1 MYLLFLF
8 SSKQSISQAR
18 ACIQRQRHLFSQQKG
33 SGSPPLNLV
42 ALHDDAL
49 NLMAE
54 IVEMPQNGLV
64 VTENV
69 CFDPKVSIA
78 GFESLFDKSG
88 TNATI
93 KERISYYYTTS

>member
-33 SGSPPLNLV
+33 SPLNLA

-69 CFDPKVSIA
+69 CFDPKVPIA

-88 TNATI
+88 ANATI
-93 KERISYYYTTS
+93 KARIAYYYTTS